1 LSALYQHTRGP
12 RGVGDKK
19 MGQVAEKVAIVT
31 GGARGQG
38 AAHARTLAAAGASV
52 MITDILEGEGH
63 AVAAEIGARARFMR
77 HDVTDEDGWQAVV
90 AETLKAFGRIDILV
104 NNAGV
109 VAFNTTQETTRDQFE
124 RVFQINV
131 VGAFL
136 GLQAVHKHMQG
147 VGGGSVINIAS
158 IAAVK
163 GTKGMVAYGVS
174 KWGMRGLTRYAAQD
188 YARDHIRVNAILPG
202 VIDTPMTHNEAPPG
216 KLEKVMATIPWGRM
230 GSADE
235 VAELVLFLASDASQF
250 ITGAEIAIDGGATA

>member
-1 LSALYQHTRGP
+1 
-12 RGVGDKK
+12 
-19 MGQVAEKVAIVT
+19 MGQVDGKVAIVT

-38 AAHARTLAAAGASV
+38 AAHARALAEAGAAV
-52 MITDILEGEGH
+52 MITDILDGEGR
-63 AVAAEIGARARFMR
+63 AVAAEIGERARFLH
-77 HDVTDEDGWQAVV
+77 HDVTDEDGWRSVV
-90 AETLKAFGRIDILV
+90 GQTLSAFGRIDILV

-109 VAFNTTQETTRDQFE
+109 VAFNSVQNTPRAQLE

-136 GLQAVHKHMQG
+136 GLQAVHAAMAG
-147 VGGGSVINIAS
+147 VGGGSVVNIAS
-158 IAAVK
+158 IAGVK
-163 GTKGMVAYGVS
+163 GAKGMAAYGVS
-174 KWGMRGLTRYAAQD
+174 KWGLRGLTRYAAQD

-230 GSADE
+230 GSPDE
-235 VAELVLFLASDASQF
+235 VAALVLFLASDAAQF

>member
-1 LSALYQHTRGP
+1 
-12 RGVGDKK
+12 

-38 AAHARTLAAAGASV
+38 AAHARALAAAGASV
-52 MITDILEGEGH
+52 MITDILEAEGQ
-63 AVAAEIGARARFMR
+63 AVAAGIGPRARFMR
-77 HDVTDEDGWQAVV
+77 HDVTDEAGWAAVV
-90 AETLKAFGRIDILV
+90 AETLGAFGRIDILV

-109 VAFNTTQETTRDQFE
+109 VAFNSVQDTSREQFE
-124 RVFQINV
+124 RLFQINV

-136 GLQAVHKHMQG
+136 GLQAVHAAM
-147 VGGGSVINIAS
+147 VSAGGGSVINIAS

-163 GTKGMVAYGVS
+163 GAKGMAAYGVS
-174 KWGMRGLTRYAAQD
+174 KWGLRGLTRYAAQD

-202 VIDTPMTHNEAPPG
+202 VIDTPMTHNDAPPG

-230 GSADE
+230 GSSDE
-235 VAELVLFLASDASQF
+235 VAELVLFLGSDASQF

>member
-1 LSALYQHTRGP
+1 
-12 RGVGDKK
+12 

-38 AAHARTLAAAGASV
+38 AAHARALADAGASV
-52 MITDILEGEGH
+52 MITDILVDDGQ
-63 AVAAEIGARARFMR
+63 AVAAEIGVRARFMR
-77 HDVTDEDGWQAVV
+77 HDVTDEAGWDAVV
-90 AETLKAFGRIDILV
+90 AATLDAFGRIDILV

-109 VAFNTTQETTRDQFE
+109 VAFNAVQDTSRAQFE

-136 GLQAVHKHMQG
+136 GLKAVHPHMQAA
-147 VGGGSVINIAS
+147 GGGSVINIAS

-163 GTKGMVAYGVS
+163 GAKGMAAYGVS
-174 KWGMRGLTRYAAQD
+174 KWGLRGLTRYAAQD
-188 YARDHIRVNAILPG
+188 YASDHIRVNTILPG

-216 KLEKVMATIPWGRM
+216 KLEKVMASIPWGRM
-230 GSADE
+230 GGAGE
-235 VAELVLFLASDASQF
+235 VAELVLFLASDAAQF